1 MFYFLEKVVDR
12 FRGRKPDNVYER
24 YLERQREYYKHLN
37 DDSWKEK
44 NKKLDW
50 LWDIPYAGFN
60 YLARLKNEIIGYYR
74 RQHQDRQNA
83 SPD

>member
-1 MFYFLEKVVDR
+1 VFYFLEKVVDR

-44 NKKLDW
+44 NKKLD
-50 LWDIPYAGFN
+50 
-60 YLARLKNEIIGYYR
+60 
-74 RQHQDRQNA
+74 
-83 SPD
+83 